1 MSGRLGTRRVA
12 QHDREGGTVSLYAGG
27 GDNMGACGVPDSLL
41 SGIRWRP
48 ESRVVRFTAGAADI
62 YIPVRSFQEHVW
74 LGVGRW
80 PVVG

>member
-1 MSGRLGTRRVA
+1 
-12 QHDREGGTVSLYAGG
+12 
-27 GDNMGACGVPDSLL
+27 MGACGVPDSLL